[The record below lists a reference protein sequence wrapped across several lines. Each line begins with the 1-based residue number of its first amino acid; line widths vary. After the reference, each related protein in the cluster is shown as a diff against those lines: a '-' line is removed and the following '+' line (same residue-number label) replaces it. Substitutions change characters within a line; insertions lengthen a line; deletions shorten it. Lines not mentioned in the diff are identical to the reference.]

1 MSRSGF
7 LLLIALLTSGVL
19 SLLTPLDSLIDLRR
33 TDPGL
38 AWMLIEELRL
48 PRTML
53 ALGYGAVLG
62 LTGAALQAT
71 FANPLASP
79 DVTGSSS
86 GAMPP
91 NTERDRPA
99 TRAA

>member
-1 MSRSGF
+1 MSRSGP
-7 LLLIALLTSGVL
+7 LLLIAVLIAGIL
-19 SLLTPLDSLIDLRR
+19 SLLTPLEGLIELRR
-33 TDPGL
+33 TDPDL

-79 DVTGSSS
+79 DIT
-86 GAMPP
+86 
-91 NTERDRPA
+91 
-99 TRAA
+99 